1 MSYTLTSLA
10 SSGWLVIVYGYLT
23 LPFFSTKGA
32 RVKCMIDSNS
42 ESCDSKTIRHR
53 VFALLAENNR
63 LSPKRVC
70 AELRLPYVH
79 YGRYINNL
87 KSHWNSHYQFEQG
100 SGCSSVHAWD
110 GCCYVP
116 LGVDRN
122 LALEVGW
129 KQTKAKNRWLLW
141 KDKSIGR
148 MMWFETG
155 RVNLYVK
162 SPVNLGKAKQLVCN
176 GFSFTGLIFDNKV
189 MFEVLETIRHSGS
202 HYVFEIGYPLPKK
215 TINYFEKSHGLT
227 IKIGDKSHP
236 TAVEVESHV
245 PDWAERMDLFL
256 EKLDSFFSADAYV
269 KDNSKKPD
277 YAV

>member
-1 MSYTLTSLA
+1 M
-10 SSGWLVIVYGYLT
+10 V
-23 LPFFSTKGA
+23 
-32 RVKCMIDSNS
+32 DSNS

-53 VFALLAENNR
+53 VFALLNENPKF
-63 LSPKRVC
+63 SPKMIC
-70 AELRLPYVH
+70 AKLQLPYLN
-79 YGRYINNL
+79 YGSYINNL
-87 KSHWNSHYQFEQG
+87 KSYWKSHYQFEHG
-100 SGCSSVHAWD
+100 SNCSSVHAWS

-116 LGVDRN
+116 QGVDRN

-141 KDKSIGR
+141 KDNSIGR

-155 RVNLYVK
+155 RVNLHVK

-202 HYVFEIGYPLPKK
+202 HYVFETGYPLPKK
-215 TINYFEKSHGLT
+215 TISYFEKSYGLT

-236 TAVEVESHV
+236 ASVEVESHV
-245 PDWAERMDLFL
+245 PDWAERLTLSLEKFADLFGVNSSISN
-256 EKLDSFFSADAYV
+256 EKEPC
-269 KDNSKKPD
+269 KKPD
-277 YAV
+277 YVD